1 MEDDRGPQRFLF
13 IAPGVPIPPELGR
26 ALVEEPGGYWLRQAR
41 PAARGC
47 NARGSLLMDK
57 TQGGLKAMR
66 TWRLS
71 TLAAVLTV
79 VMTGTVFSADT
90 VKVFRYDGSLQ
101 CGMGQA
107 VPLDEMAKELTAV
120 NINVLSSEKR
130 VVPGFIIALC
140 GAPTG
145 IANVYE
151 IAKDDLPRL
160 PADQQGVKRFQPW
173 VYDGPSIE
181 VAKYDGSLQCE
192 MGRPVSL
199 DEMEKELRAANIA
212 VEGKAKKAD
221 GIQHPQMCGASTG
234 MMNVYRIPRSDF
246 EKARA
251 LGFVLYIEGISIAR
265 DRRGSNVAI
274 GP

>member
-1 MEDDRGPQRFLF
+1 MIRRPPRSTLF
-13 IAPGVPIPPELGR
+13 PYTTLFRSRHRWSSADV
-26 ALVEEPGGYWLRQAR
+26 RQAAPDHQLTLR
-41 PAARGC
+41 LARLAARGR
-47 NARGSLLMDK
+47 NRPRFVANGQAR
-57 TQGGLKAMR
+57 GGLKAMR

-79 VMTGTVFSADT
+79 VMTGTVFSAVT

-107 VPLDEMAKELTAV
+107 VPLDEMAKELTAI
-120 NINVLSSEKR
+120 NITVLSSEKR
-130 VVPGFIIALC
+130 VVSGFIIALC

-160 PADQQGVKRFQPW
+160 PADRQGVKRFQPW
-173 VYDGPSIE
+173 VYDSPSIE

-212 VEGKAKKAD
+212 IQAKAKKAD
-221 GIQHPQMCGASTG
+221 GIRHPQMCGASAGT
-234 MMNVYRIPRSDF
+234 MKAYPINKSEV
-246 EKARA
+246 EKARG
-251 LGFVLYIEGISIAR
+251 LGVVLYIDEISVAR
-265 DRRGSNVAI
+265 A
-274 GP
+274 

>member
-1 MEDDRGPQRFLF
+1 
-13 IAPGVPIPPELGR
+13 
-26 ALVEEPGGYWLRQAR
+26 
-41 PAARGC
+41 
-47 NARGSLLMDK
+47 
-57 TQGGLKAMR
+57 
-66 TWRLS
+66 
-71 TLAAVLTV
+71 
-79 VMTGTVFSADT
+79 MTGTVFSADT

-120 NINVLSSEKR
+120 NIRILSSEKR
-130 VVPGFIIALC
+130 VVSGFIIALC

-160 PADQQGVKRFQPW
+160 PADRQGVKRFQPW

-212 VEGKAKKAD
+212 VQAKAKKAD
-221 GIQHPQMCGASTG
+221 GIRHPQMCGASAGT
-234 MMNVYRIPRSDF
+234 MNVYRINRSEL
-246 EKARA
+246 EKARV
-251 LGFVLYIEGISIAR
+251 LGFVLYIEGILIA
-265 DRRGSNVAI
+265 GAAA
-274 GP
+274 

>member
-1 MEDDRGPQRFLF
+1 MLT
-13 IAPGVPIPPELGR
+13 I
-26 ALVEEPGGYWLRQAR
+26 
-41 PAARGC
+41 
-47 NARGSLLMDK
+47 DK
-57 TQGGLKAMR
+57 EGLKAMR
-66 TWRLS
+66 TWRLL
-71 TLAAVLTV
+71 TLAAVLTG
-79 VMTGTVFSADT
+79 VMPGTVFSADT

-120 NINVLSSEKR
+120 NIRILSSEKR
-130 VVPGFIIALC
+130 VVSGFIIALC

-151 IAKDDLPRL
+151 IAKDDFPRL
-160 PADQQGVKRFQPW
+160 PADRQGVKRFQPW

-212 VEGKAKKAD
+212 VQAKAKKAD
-221 GIQHPQMCGASTG
+221 GIRHPQMCGASTG
-234 MMNVYRIPRSDF
+234 TMNVYRINRSEL
-246 EKARA
+246 EKARV
-251 LGFVLYIEGISIAR
+251 LGFVFYIEGILIAG
-265 DRRGSNVAI
+265 DRRASNVATRS
-274 GP
+274 

>member
-1 MEDDRGPQRFLF
+1 
-13 IAPGVPIPPELGR
+13 
-26 ALVEEPGGYWLRQAR
+26 
-41 PAARGC
+41 
-47 NARGSLLMDK
+47 
-57 TQGGLKAMR
+57 MR

-107 VPLDEMAKELTAV
+107 VPLHEMAKELTAA
-120 NINVLSSEKR
+120 NIKVLSSEKR

-151 IAKDDLPRL
+151 IAKDDLPRI
-160 PADQQGVKRFQPW
+160 PAGQQAVKRFQPW
-173 VYDGPSIE
+173 VYDSASIE
-181 VAKYDGSLQCE
+181 VAQYDGSLQCE
-192 MGRPVSL
+192 MGSPVSL
-199 DEMEKELRAANIA
+199 DEMEKALRGANIV
-212 VEGKAKKAD
+212 VEAKAKKAD

-234 MMNVYRIPRSDF
+234 MMNVYRIKASDL

-265 DRRGSNVAI
+265 DRRGSNVAMR
-274 GP
+274 P

>member
-1 MEDDRGPQRFLF
+1 
-13 IAPGVPIPPELGR
+13 
-26 ALVEEPGGYWLRQAR
+26 
-41 PAARGC
+41 
-47 NARGSLLMDK
+47 
-57 TQGGLKAMR
+57 MR

-107 VPLDEMAKELTAV
+107 VPLDEMAKELTAAH
-120 NINVLSSEKR
+120 IKVLSSEKR

-151 IAKDDLPRL
+151 IAKDDLPRI
-160 PADQQGVKRFQPW
+160 PAGRQAVMRFQPW
-173 VYDGPSIE
+173 VYDSASIE
-181 VAKYDGSLQCE
+181 VAQYDGSLQCE
-192 MGRPVSL
+192 MGSPVSL
-199 DEMEKELRAANIA
+199 DEMEKALRGANIA
-212 VEGKAKKAD
+212 VQAKAKKAD

-234 MMNVYRIPRSDF
+234 MMNVYRIKASDL

-265 DRRGSNVAI
+265 DRRGSNVAMR
-274 GP
+274 PLKRAVDLC